1 MIENVF
7 RQMSPEEMNI
17 EAIDDIKMIH
27 IYDLT
32 GAEKPDRKYGVTAAL
47 VSFGDNQQLNYT
59 ENDHCFNAF
68 VKKIFEAYSISQD
81 KDKVIMDE
89 TTRQIMEAGDV
100 PRHDCLLNKYYEAEK
115 RDVPLL
121 VNASTLSKRFEPL
134 IEYLIIGLYKTM
146 GTEVDIID
154 RKTGWRGSGRLI
166 LRVGDSNR
174 TIYFK
179 SFEINDS
186 TFSIKLNGCLEENG
200 DLLIN
205 VNLYEDSISIAYKS
219 EAAKLEGNSSF
230 RFGKDNLREMHQI
243 QKNGEQIFYDV
254 NTYENTFSKDSKLED
269 EVSPLSMVLLPE
281 GMKPCA
287 VYRLPMGLDF
297 LLYDIAQTTDKVEV
311 QTFCGVFLWQDAS
324 YADIRGWSL
333 IKSLDSGL
341 SLRNEA
347 FRYINL
353 SDNREMIQTAFLTG
367 TGSRYKEE
375 LEGKFVISERKSI
388 NYGNTVN
395 T

>member
-1 MIENVF
+1 
-7 RQMSPEEMNI
+7 
-17 EAIDDIKMIH
+17 
-27 IYDLT
+27 
-32 GAEKPDRKYGVTAAL
+32 
-47 VSFGDNQQLNYT
+47 
-59 ENDHCFNAF
+59 
-68 VKKIFEAYSISQD
+68 
-81 KDKVIMDE
+81 
-89 TTRQIMEAGDV
+89 
-100 PRHDCLLNKYYEAEK
+100 
-115 RDVPLL
+115 
-121 VNASTLSKRFEPL
+121 
-134 IEYLIIGLYKTM
+134 
-146 GTEVDIID
+146 
-154 RKTGWRGSGRLI
+154 
-166 LRVGDSNR
+166 
-174 TIYFK
+174 
-179 SFEINDS
+179 
-186 TFSIKLNGCLEENG
+186 
-200 DLLIN
+200 
-205 VNLYEDSISIAYKS
+205 
-219 EAAKLEGNSSF
+219 
-230 RFGKDNLREMHQI
+230 MHQI

-353 SDNREMIQTAFLTG
+353 SDNREFIQTAFLTG

-375 LEGKFVISERKSI
+375 LEGKFVIGERKSI